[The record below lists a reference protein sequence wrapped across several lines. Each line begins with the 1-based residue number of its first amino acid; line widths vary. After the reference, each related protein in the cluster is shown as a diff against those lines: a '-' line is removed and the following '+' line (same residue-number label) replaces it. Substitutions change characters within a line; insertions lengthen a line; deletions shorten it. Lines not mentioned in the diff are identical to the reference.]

1 MYQRSILVLTL
12 LTVILVIVPMH
23 ASAQSENMMAT
34 VETKSGNFVIEFFPD
49 VAPSHVNN
57 FITLS
62 QDGFYDGT
70 VFHRV
75 INGFMIQGGDPNTK
89 DPELISLWGTGGPDH
104 SVDAEF
110 NDISHERGIVSMARS
125 SNPNA
130 AVAIKHPPPSDHFFT
145 HHVFFKCD

>member
-1 MYQRSILVLTL
+1 MYQGSILVLTL

-34 VETKSGNFVIEFFPD
+34 IETKSGNFVIEFFPD

-75 INGFMIQGGDPNTK
+75 INGFMIQGGDPNTQMA
-89 DPELISLWGTGGPDH
+89 ELISLRGTG
-104 SVDAEF
+104 SF
-110 NDISHERGIVSMARS
+110 ISSLIMFSSLIVFVSMAILHLIIDAGSHS
-125 SNPNA
+125 S
-130 AVAIKHPPPSDHFFT
+130 ITS
-145 HHVFFKCD
+145 

>member
-89 DPELISLWGTGGPDH
+89 DPELISLWGK
-104 SVDAEF
+104 F
-110 NDISHERGIVSMARS
+110 
-125 SNPNA
+125 
-130 AVAIKHPPPSDHFFT
+130 
-145 HHVFFKCD
+145 C

>member
-104 SVDAEF
+104 C
-110 NDISHERGIVSMARS
+110 GICCHALE
-125 SNPNA
+125 
-130 AVAIKHPPPSDHFFT
+130 
-145 HHVFFKCD
+145 FKCCSDYQRDFGHSSSSIRL

>member
-49 VAPSHVNN
+49 APSHVNN

-62 QDGFYDGT
+62 QDG
-70 VFHRV
+70 
-75 INGFMIQGGDPNTK
+75 MM
-89 DPELISLWGTGGPDH
+89 ELS
-104 SVDAEF
+104 S
-110 NDISHERGIVSMARS
+110 IVS
-125 SNPNA
+125 
-130 AVAIKHPPPSDHFFT
+130 
-145 HHVFFKCD
+145 

>member
-1 MYQRSILVLTL
+1 
-12 LTVILVIVPMH
+12 MH

-34 VETKSGNFVIEFFPD
+34 IETKSGNFVIEFFPD

-89 DPELISLWGTGGPDH
+89 DELISYGRELLMR
-104 SVDAEF
+104 
-110 NDISHERGIVSMARS
+110 NLMIYHERGIVS
-125 SNPNA
+125 
-130 AVAIKHPPPSDHFFT
+130 
-145 HHVFFKCD
+145 